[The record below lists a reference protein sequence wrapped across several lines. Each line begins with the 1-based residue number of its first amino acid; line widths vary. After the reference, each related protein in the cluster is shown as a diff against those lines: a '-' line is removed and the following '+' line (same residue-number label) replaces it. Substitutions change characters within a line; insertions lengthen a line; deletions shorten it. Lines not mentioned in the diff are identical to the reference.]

1 MKRLHGR
8 CLRTIYNDKTST
20 FTELLGRDNSLSIHY
35 KNIQALAIEMYKVGN
50 GISLEI
56 INEIFQLTEKSH
68 YNLRHTSELIIP
80 PIHSIYHG
88 SESASYLG
96 P

>member
-1 MKRLHGR
+1 
-8 CLRTIYNDKTST
+8 
-20 FTELLGRDNSLSIHY
+20 
-35 KNIQALAIEMYKVGN
+35 MYKVGN
-50 GISLEI
+50 GISIEI
-56 INEIFQLTEKSH
+56 INEIFQLTKKSH